1 MEGPFPQI
9 HGPNFCEEKKI
20 ELLKNNSTRFY
31 FIILLHNATMQCKYT
46 YMLLEKIL
54 LQQSR

>member
-31 FIILLHNATMQCKYT
+31 FIILLHNATI